1 VETQQRLN
9 GLAEEVLSLKGYNLQ
24 LRRALGEDSTAG
36 PQSSAR
42 SSRGVQESPPEADNQ
57 VPWQDMEP
65 DASPV
70 HAAGQAIVPVLSMG
84 EVPFPL
90 VRPVEGFVSQ
100 GFDASRSHYGMDFAG
115 KRGSLV
121 CAAAEGRV
129 IFAGWTYDD
138 GNMLIVSHGGGY
150 LTVYKHN
157 QSLLAGMQAVVKRG
171 EPIAMLG
178 TSGKTS
184 LGPHLHF
191 EVWKD
196 GRPQDPE
203 GFFFSSSRRQ

>member
-1 VETQQRLN
+1 
-9 GLAEEVLSLKGYNLQ
+9 
-24 LRRALGEDSTAG
+24 
-36 PQSSAR
+36 
-42 SSRGVQESPPEADNQ
+42 
-57 VPWQDMEP
+57 
-65 DASPV
+65 
-70 HAAGQAIVPVLSMG
+70 
-84 EVPFPL
+84 
-90 VRPVEGFVSQ
+90 
-100 GFDASRSHYGMDFAG
+100 
-115 KRGSLV
+115 
-121 CAAAEGRV
+121 
-129 IFAGWTYDD
+129 
-138 GNMLIVSHGGGY
+138 MLIVSHGGGY